1 MRNITNNIKKA
12 GVGLG
17 LLILS
22 YIPLKSQDFKSLT
35 VKAGVTY
42 NIVQIDGLH
51 KNSLGIETLL
61 EKKLK
66 ERLSTEFE
74 TGLYSDTRANT
85 KFAYSK
91 LQTNFGLKYKPIMKN
106 GWTIGGKLALGV
118 SSEFYKEIEST
129 DIVPERIAFNKL
141 IGLDVEKV
149 FKNGRGIN
157 LGVSREIDRNIWRIG
172 IKGIL
177 RTESKKQQNYSNKKS
192 YPWPQF

>member
-1 MRNITNNIKKA
+1 MKNIPNNIKKA

-17 LLILS
+17 ILALS
-22 YIPLKSQDFKSLT
+22 YIPLKAQENKPLT

-42 NIVQIDGLH
+42 SIVQINGLH
-51 KNSLGIETLL
+51 KNSLGIEALL
-61 EKKLK
+61 EKNLGK
-66 ERLSTEFE
+66 RLSTEFE

-85 KFAYSK
+85 KLAYSK
-91 LQTNFGLKYKPIMKN
+91 LQTNLGLKYKPIMKN

-118 SSEFYKEIEST
+118 SSEFYKEIENT
-129 DIVPERIAFNKL
+129 DVCTERIAFNKL

-157 LGVSREIDRNIWRIG
+157 LGVSREIDRNIWKIG

-177 RTESKKQQNYSNKKS
+177 RTESKNQQNYSNKKS